1 MKVNVGN
8 VDRVLRISS
17 GVVIVT
23 FTALGMISPWGWLAI
38 GRISGLGIQ
47 DNFLFTANQSKMAAY
62 VLRHHRNFWNFA
74 KCCL

>member
-8 VDRVLRISS
+8 IDRFIRITS

-38 GRISGLGIQ
+38 GLVVSG
-47 DNFLFTANQSKMAAY
+47 
-62 VLRHHRNFWNFA
+62 VLRNCTLYSLLGVNTCKR
-74 KCCL
+74 

>member
-23 FTALGMISPWGWLAI
+23 LTALGMVSPWGWLAI
-38 GRISGLGIQ
+38 GLVVSG
-47 DNFLFTANQSKMAAY
+47 
-62 VLRHHRNFWNFA
+62 VLRNCTLYSLLGVNTCKR
-74 KCCL
+74 